1 MSCRFCAP
9 LRDENMPQNRGAVCL
24 QLFFFSTCV
33 CLYIAVINGVILFTD
48 IMQINATCPWLIQPS
63 QLELMGIPAGC
74 LISGWLYIL
83 RARLGISGF
92 FHPPLLLLIDLN
104 VLQHRR
110 KSSLAGAVWENG
122 QRSGFSPTQ
131 EDVNQELC

>member
-1 MSCRFCAP
+1 
-9 LRDENMPQNRGAVCL
+9 
-24 QLFFFSTCV
+24 
-33 CLYIAVINGVILFTD
+33 
-48 IMQINATCPWLIQPS
+48 MQINATYPWLIQPS
-63 QLELMGIPAGC
+63 QLELTGIPAGC

-110 KSSLAGAVWENG
+110 KSSLAGAVWEKG